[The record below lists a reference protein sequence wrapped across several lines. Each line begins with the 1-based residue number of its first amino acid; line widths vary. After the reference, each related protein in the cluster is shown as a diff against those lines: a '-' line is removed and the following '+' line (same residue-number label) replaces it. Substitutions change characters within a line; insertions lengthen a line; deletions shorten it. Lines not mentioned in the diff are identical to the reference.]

1 MDTIFSIKLQQ
12 SKDRQQRIKKSR
24 DRLIN
29 DSRQTLKWNWMIMD
43 MQKEEILLDRM
54 KNLIQNKYGK

>member
-43 MQKEEILLDRM
+43 MQKERRDI
-54 KNLIQNKYGK
+54 IGQNEEFNTK